1 MSGGRHGRNRLHYPA
16 MQTAAPKFGDLRVR
30 RGTSDAESLE
40 RVGPYEI
47 LRLLG
52 EGGMGRVYLAEQ
64 IEPVR
69 RQVAIKILKA
79 GLDVAEVAARFDSER
94 QALALMNHPCVATV
108 YDAGTTETDR
118 PYFVME
124 YVPGL
129 PITEFCDR
137 HQLAIK
143 ERLELAFYVA
153 KALQHAHS
161 KGVVHRDVKPSN
173 ILVIRRDGR
182 LIPKVIDFGVA
193 KATSDPLTGRAMMT
207 APGQLIGTPE
217 YMSPEQAALRPGE
230 IDARSDVYSLGVV
243 LYELLTGTLPFDPS
257 MLQAASYGAI
267 QRVIC
272 ELDPPR
278 PSVRLATLGDAC
290 RPASGGL
297 WRPTGAGGWT
307 GGVARMLSR
316 GDRESGGAQGAL
328 VEVARARSTDPRGL
342 IRQVRGELDWIVMKC
357 LEKDRARRYQ
367 SAEELAADL
376 KRHLANERVLAG
388 PPSRGY
394 RVQKLVQRNRTMV
407 AVLACL
413 FLALLAG
420 AAGTVG
426 TMIWALRERDRAVLA
441 ERRERQ
447 ERQRAEA
454 ALERAAAERFG
465 ASSELGRLVAL
476 ADELVA
482 LNRLA
487 EAEPLLRDAAEQALD
502 SSGGDPTKA
511 GGIVDRYARLLES
524 LGRTDEAAAWRKRLA
539 DRPASSPA
547 DKAPER

>member
-1 MSGGRHGRNRLHYPA
+1 
-16 MQTAAPKFGDLRVR
+16 
-30 RGTSDAESLE
+30 
-40 RVGPYEI
+40 
-47 LRLLG
+47 
-52 EGGMGRVYLAEQ
+52 MGRVYLAEQ

-108 YDAGTTETDR
+108 YDAGTTETGR

-143 ERLELAFYVA
+143 ERLELVFYVA
-153 KALQHAHS
+153 KAIQHAHS
-161 KGVVHRDVKPSN
+161 KGVVHRDLKPSN

-193 KATSDPLTGRAMMT
+193 KATSDPLTGRTMMT

-278 PSVRLATLGDAC
+278 PSVRLATLGDAG
-290 RPASGGL
+290 RPLLSGSWRASGVGD
-297 WRPTGAGGWT
+297 WT
-307 GGVARMLSR
+307 RGVTRMLSR
-316 GDRESGGAQGAL
+316 GDRRRGGAGGAL
-328 VEVARARSTDPRGL
+328 VEVARARSTDSRGL

-394 RVQKLVQRNRTMV
+394 RVQKLIQRNRMVV
-407 AVLACL
+407 AVLGCL
-413 FLALLAG
+413 LLVLLVG

-426 TMIWALRERDRAVLA
+426 TMIWALRERDRAILA

-447 ERQRAEA
+447 ERQRAEG
-454 ALERAAAERFG
+454 ALARATAERSAPG
-465 ASSELGRLVAL
+465 AEVDRLVAL
-476 ADELVA
+476 ADELIA
-482 LNRLA
+482 INRLA
-487 EAEPLLRDAAEQALD
+487 EAEPLLRDAAEQRLNAAA
-502 SSGGDPTKA
+502 SGAPA
-511 GGIVDRYARLLES
+511 ARSVVERYARLLET
-524 LGRTDEAAAWRKRLA
+524 LGRTDEAAAWRQRLA
-539 DRPASSPA
+539 ARAATLPAA
-547 DKAPER
+547 TAPGH